1 MPSFKTTRRVRH
13 SALDMFALV
22 ADVER
27 YPEFVPLCR
36 ALKVRRR
43 TPQGEGVEV
52 LLVDMEVG
60 YRAIKEKFTSRV
72 TLDRPRLEVL
82 VEYVD
87 GPFSHMENVW
97 TFHDEPQAPGSLQPM
112 SRVEFFISYQ
122 FRSRVLGALMGSM
135 FEAAF
140 RRFSSAFE
148 AQADA
153 VYAGKSGLQT
163 PLVGLIASRSR
174 LP

>member
-1 MPSFKTTRRVRH
+1 MPSFKTSRRVRH
-13 SALDMFALV
+13 SASEMFALV

-36 ALKVRRR
+36 ALRVKRR
-43 TPQGEGVEV
+43 TQAAEGVEV
-52 LLVDMEVG
+52 LLADMEVG
-60 YRAIKEKFTSRV
+60 YRAIREKFTSRV
-72 TLDRPRLEVL
+72 TLNRPRQEIL

-87 GPFSHMENVW
+87 GPFSHMNNVW
-97 TFHDEPQAPGSLQPM
+97 SFFDEPTADDDPRPA

-140 RRFSSAFE
+140 RKFASAFE

-153 VYAGKSGLQT
+153 VYATKTG
-163 PLVGLIASRSR
+163 VRVR
-174 LP
+174 